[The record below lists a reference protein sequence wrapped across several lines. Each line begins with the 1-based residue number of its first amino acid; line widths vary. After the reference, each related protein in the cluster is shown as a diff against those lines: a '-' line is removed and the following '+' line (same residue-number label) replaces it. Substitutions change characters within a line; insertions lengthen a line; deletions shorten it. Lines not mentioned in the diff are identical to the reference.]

1 MNAFHLYALTGTINF
16 DNHADV
22 DRFRFD
28 RSPSD
33 VQSAISSLR
42 RQLSCT
48 PQTQEVLEN
57 FLEFVYCSWNEFFF
71 AWNKVSA
78 VPWHRRRHDTSLC
91 SGDLSPTLC
100 SAPVLSLL
108 QSFFQRWTNHPILSK
123 VHSADFTDFTA
134 WIRCTIP
141 PVLIPNPD
149 ELKVYLVFLFN
160 GLHDICRS
168 SPAPTTDN
176 STSSPCRDAR
186 GPAASA
192 AAPAL

>member
-1 MNAFHLYALTGTINF
+1 MNAFHLYALTGAINF
-16 DNHADV
+16 DNHVEA

-48 PQTQEVLEN
+48 PQTQKVLEN
-57 FLEFVYCSWNEFFF
+57 FLEFVYENWDEFFLAWNE
-71 AWNKVSA
+71 VSA
-78 VPWHRRRHDTSLC
+78 VPWHRHDTSL
-91 SGDLSPTLC
+91 LSCDILPTLC

-123 VHSADFTDFTA
+123 IYSAQFSGFTM

-141 PVLIPNPD
+141 HALIPNAD